1 MAAPQTPNQNTYGTI
16 SSRLS
21 QPGPCEPPPPPPPI
35 LVDAENGPSLN
46 PNLKPIIDKILACSV
61 TEPHPHLIDEGCY
74 CLNMSTRRTLVA
86 CTAIVL
92 LTAIGSVS
100 VSADESV
107 PSQSSTTTVL
117 EQFDEESVI
126 VWSQIDDNMIE
137 VSLSD

>member
-1 MAAPQTPNQNTYGTI
+1 MSKRRSIAA
-16 SSRLS
+16 
-21 QPGPCEPPPPPPPI
+21 
-35 LVDAENGPSLN
+35 
-46 PNLKPIIDKILACSV
+46 
-61 TEPHPHLIDEGCY
+61 
-74 CLNMSTRRTLVA
+74 STTV
-86 CTAIVL
+86 VL
-92 LTAIGSVS
+92 LTAIGSGS